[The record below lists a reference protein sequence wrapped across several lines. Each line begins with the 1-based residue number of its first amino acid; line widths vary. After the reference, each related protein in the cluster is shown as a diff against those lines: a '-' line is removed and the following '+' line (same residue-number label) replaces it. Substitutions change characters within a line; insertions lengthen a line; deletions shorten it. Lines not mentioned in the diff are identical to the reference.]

1 MRTKYD
7 KRFGLIFLINL
18 TGDKTLLML
27 EMANT
32 RMSKAWKINSYY
44 FDQCHKL
51 ALMSEKVNN
60 NRNIWEVKAM
70 INSCR
75 LD

>member
-18 TGDKTLLML
+18 TGDKTVLML

-32 RMSKAWKINSYY
+32 RMSKSWKINSYY

-60 NRNIWEVKAM
+60 NRNIWEIK
-70 INSCR
+70 SH
-75 LD
+75 D